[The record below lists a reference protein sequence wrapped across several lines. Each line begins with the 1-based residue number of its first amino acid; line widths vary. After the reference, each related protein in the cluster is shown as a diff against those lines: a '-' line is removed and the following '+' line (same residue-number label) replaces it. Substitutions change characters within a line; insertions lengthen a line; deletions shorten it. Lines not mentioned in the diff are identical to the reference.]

1 MKGKYKHLWDHS
13 KDGNHWVERSLLR
26 WVIESSSVFV
36 AIILFLKQDNVFRWV
51 DSGITVHRQEKQMEQ
66 YMKEIENMDRFLH
79 SVRGN
84 TDSLE
89 RFAREKF
96 LFCEPG
102 EDVYIYED
110 YGKQKGYEGVPF
122 L

>member
-1 MKGKYKHLWDHS
+1 MKGKYRHFWRRS
-13 KDGNHWVERSLLR
+13 EDGNYREERALLR
-26 WVIESSSVFV
+26 WVAGTSVVFAAV
-36 AIILFLKQDNVFRWV
+36 ILFLKQDNVFRWV
-51 DSGITVHRQEKQMEQ
+51 DSGITVHRQEKQIEQ
-66 YMKEIENMDRFLH
+66 YMREIENMDRFLRT
-79 SVRGN
+79 VKGN

-110 YGKQKGYEGVPF
+110 RDKEKGYEGVPF